1 MQINRDR
8 LVADLETLASF
19 SDDTPPGISRLV
31 FADADQRSRVWLK
44 SQCSDAGLAVRED
57 AVGNMFARWVG
68 AQPQL
73 AAIGTGSHIDAIPH
87 SGKYDGTVGVLGGLE
102 AIRALQQSGFQP
114 QRSIEL
120 LLFTSEEPTRFGL
133 GCLGSRMLSGGL
145 NNDADTRLKD
155 AEGNTLAQL
164 RAAAGFQGSLDQV
177 LLGDGYYSAFVELH
191 IEQGP
196 LLEKEGLPLGI
207 VTSIAAPAA
216 LRILIEGEGGH
227 AGGVLMPDRKDAF
240 CAAAEIVLAVEERAR
255 ATGSLDTCGTIG
267 KCQIYPGAVN
277 SIPSRVEMDVD
288 IRDTDEQRRNRVLRE
303 IEQACVQVAARRKL
317 QVRVTPINA
326 DAPASCSPRVIDALV
341 ESAEENGLPY
351 KKMVSRAYHDSLF
364 MSRIAPVG
372 MIFIPCRGGVSHRP
386 DEYSAP
392 QEIETGARVLASTLA
407 RLSQV

>member
-19 SDDTPPGISRLV
+19 SDGTPPGISRLV
-31 FADADQRSRVWLK
+31 FADADQRSRAWLK
-44 SQCSDAGLAVRED
+44 SQCSEAGLAVRED

-68 AQPQL
+68 ARPQL
-73 AAIGTGSHIDAIPH
+73 PAIGTGSHIDAIPH
-87 SGKYDGTVGVLGGLE
+87 SGKFDGTVGVLGGLE
-102 AIRALQQSGFQP
+102 AIRALRQSGFQP

-145 NNDADTRLKD
+145 NSDADTRLKD

-177 LLGDGYYSAFVELH
+177 RLPEDYYAAFVELH

-196 LLEKEGLPLGI
+196 LLEKEGLPIGI

-255 ATGSLDTCGTIG
+255 ATGSIDTCATIG

-288 IRDTDEQRRNRVLRE
+288 VRDTDEQRRNRVLRE
-303 IEQACVQVAARRKL
+303 IEQACALVATKRKL

-326 DAPASCSPRVIDALV
+326 DAPAACSPRVINAMI
-341 ESAEENGLPY
+341 EAAEENGLRY
-351 KKMVSRAYHDSLF
+351 KQMVSRAYHDSLF
-364 MSRIAPVG
+364 MARVAPVG
-372 MIFIPCRGGVSHRP
+372 MVFIPCRGGVSHRP

-392 QEIETGARVLASTLA
+392 EEIETGARVLASTLA
-407 RLSQV
+407 KLSQV

>member
-1 MQINRDR
+1 MR
-8 LVADLETLASF
+8 T
-19 SDDTPPGISRLV
+19 G
-31 FADADQRSRVWLK
+31 
-44 SQCSDAGLAVRED
+44 AV
-57 AVGNMFARWVG
+57 
-68 AQPQL
+68 
-73 AAIGTGSHIDAIPH
+73 GTGSHIDAIPH
-87 SGKYDGTVGVLGGLE
+87 SGKFDGTVGVLGGLE

-145 NNDADTRLKD
+145 NSDADERLKD

-164 RAAAGFQGSLDQV
+164 RGAAGFRGSLDQV
-177 LLGDGYYSAFVELH
+177 RLPADYYAAFIELH

-196 LLEKEGLPLGI
+196 LLEKEGLPIGI

-255 ATGSLDTCGTIG
+255 ATGAIDTCGTVG

-288 IRDTDEQRRNRVLRE
+288 LRDTDEQRRNRVLHE
-303 IEQACVQVAARRKL
+303 IEQACAQVAARRKL
-317 QVRVTPINA
+317 QVKVTPINA
-326 DAPASCSPRVIDALV
+326 DAPATCSPRVINALV
-341 ESAEENGLPY
+341 EAAEENGLPY

-372 MIFIPCRGGVSHRP
+372 MVFIPCRGGVSHRP

-392 QEIETGARVLASTLA
+392 QEIETGATVLAATLA
-407 RLSQV
+407 KLSQIS

>member
-31 FADADQRSRVWLK
+31 FADADRRSRVWLK

-87 SGKYDGTVGVLGGLE
+87 SGKFDGTVGVLGGLE
-102 AIRALQQSGFQP
+102 AIRSLQEGGFQP

-155 AEGNTLAQL
+155 AAGNNPVQL
-164 RAAAGFQGSLDQV
+164 PAAAGFEGSLDQV
-177 LLGDGYYSAFVELH
+177 RLGDAYYSAFVELH

-196 LLEKEGLPLGI
+196 LLEKEGLPLGV

-216 LRILIEGEGGH
+216 LRITIEGEGGH
-227 AGGVLMPDRKDAF
+227 AGAVLMPYRKDAF
-240 CAAAEIVLAVEERAR
+240 CAAAEIVLAVEERAK
-255 ATGSLDTCGTIG
+255 ATGAIDSCGTVG
-267 KCQIYPGAVN
+267 KCLIYPGAVN
-277 SIPSRVEMDVD
+277 SIPSKVEMEAD
-288 IRDTDEQRRNRVLRE
+288 I
-303 IEQACVQVAARRKL
+303 
-317 QVRVTPINA
+317 
-326 DAPASCSPRVIDALV
+326 
-341 ESAEENGLPY
+341 
-351 KKMVSRAYHDSLF
+351 
-364 MSRIAPVG
+364 
-372 MIFIPCRGGVSHRP
+372 
-386 DEYSAP
+386 
-392 QEIETGARVLASTLA
+392 
-407 RLSQV
+407 